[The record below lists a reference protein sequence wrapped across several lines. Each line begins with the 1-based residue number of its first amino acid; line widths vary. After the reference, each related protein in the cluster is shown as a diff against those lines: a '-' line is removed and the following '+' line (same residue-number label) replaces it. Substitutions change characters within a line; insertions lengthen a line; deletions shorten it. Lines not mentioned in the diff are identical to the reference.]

1 MKHLLKKNLSTI
13 VLCLMLLAGLC
24 LLLYPTL
31 SNYWNSFHQSKTI
44 ASYAEKIA
52 QMDDGESERIWKEAE
67 IYNRKLLEAGNN
79 NWKLS
84 KEEEERY
91 NSILDVSGTGI
102 MGYIEIPSIKVSIP
116 IYHGVSEAVLQVA
129 VGHLPGSGFP
139 VGGRGNHCA
148 LSGHRGLPSALL
160 FTNLDRLVVG
170 DIFIINVLDQT
181 LTYEVDQISIVEPDD
196 ASGLSIEK
204 DQDLCTLITCT
215 PYGVNSHR
223 LLVRGHRIETLAEHS
238 VRVTADAMQI
248 DEMIVA
254 SFVAVPILIGLLI
267 GVISAPRRRKK
278 R

>member
-223 LLVRGHRIETLAEHS
+223 LLVRGHRTENLKEA
-238 VRVTADAMQI
+238 VRVTADGVQI
-248 DEMIVA
+248 NTKLVA
-254 SFVAVPILIGLLI
+254 LVIAVPVIVLLFFFVLIF
-267 GVISAPRRRKK
+267 SRKK
-278 R
+278 G